1 MDISL
6 ISRAGSVLT
15 ETEEPAVF
23 DDFLR
28 TETELEPMSNNIGNR
43 KRIGT
48 EIENRG

>member
-1 MDISL
+1 MIWFIDN
-6 ISRAGSVLT
+6 RAGSVLT
-15 ETEEPAVF
+15 ETEELAVF
-23 DDFLR
+23 DNFLR

>member
-1 MDISL
+1 MIFD
-6 ISRAGSVLT
+6 RAGSVLT

-28 TETELEPMSNNIGNR
+28 TETELEPISNNIENR